1 MFCAG
6 LQVWLTVLTEASTQR
21 AVQMFE
27 VLAATLMGGVVK
39 FSHLATAKATGHS
52 GHSGHRGHSG
62 HMVVGECPF
71 LLPGKVRQRLGAAE
85 LCRFMEKFSVIL
97 GFEERM
103 GQGGQGLSS
112 NDLQLSLLIFGP
124 NPAPAVLALLGRIEE
139 LIPDCL
145 RSIASLDPEA
155 LEPPDSQF
163 GASVC
168 SRSLPAEKDWLQR
181 LATAMQAGSETQ

>member
-6 LQVWLTVLTEASTQR
+6 LQVWLTVLTETSTQR
-21 AVQMFE
+21 AVQMCE

-52 GHSGHRGHSG
+52 GHSGHSG

-71 LLPGKVRQRLGAAE
+71 LLPGKVQQRLGAAE
-85 LCRFMEKFSVIL
+85 LCRFTEKFSVIL

-103 GQGGQGLSS
+103 GQGGQGGQGLSS

-145 RSIASLDPEA
+145 RSIASHPEA